1 MQVPL
6 KFSER
11 ETRKAQQRERV
22 SFVEERWWPEPVQQW
37 YQQRGC
43 LRLWRLPGQLPRW
56 DQLAHLPRE
65 LLLQWRVPEQLR
77 E

>member
-37 YQQRGC
+37 C
-43 LRLWRLPGQLPRW
+43 LRLWRLPEQPLRW
-56 DQLAHLPRE
+56 DQLAHLPQE